1 MLGAGRD
8 LRIKYLDTTDG
19 LLKYYLTTEAI
30 FLITILLTLAL
41 GNSRSTMLKVLY
53 EHPCLEDGS
62 LVQGACHR
70 PQMLLESI

>member
-8 LRIKYLDTTDG
+8 LRIKYLDITDG

-30 FLITILLTLAL
+30 FLITIRTLAS

-70 PQMLLESI
+70 SQMLLENI